1 MILIKDL
8 NKTYKSEDVSLHV
21 LKNINIHITK
31 GEFVA
36 ITGSSGSGKSTL
48 MNIIGCL
55 DSNFNGFYFL
65 NNIDIM
71 TLDDKKISFIR
82 NNNIGFI
89 FQSFNLLKNITAIKN
104 VELPLTYTKTSKKE
118 RIIKAFSALKS
129 VGLEERINHFPNQL
143 SGGQNQR
150 VAISRAIVNDPEL
163 ILADEPTGNLDSISE
178 KEIMNIFLKL
188 NKMGKTIVIVTH
200 NEEVL
205 KFCKRKIILKD
216 GIIINDEVR

>member
-1 MILIKDL
+1 MIVIKDL
-8 NKTYKSEDVSLHV
+8 NKTYKNENISLHV
-21 LKNINIHITK
+21 LKNINLHINK

-48 MNIIGCL
+48 MNIMGCL
-55 DSNFNGFYFL
+55 DSSFNGFYSL
-65 NNIDIM
+65 NNINILN
-71 TLDDKKISFIR
+71 LDDKKISFLR
-82 NNNIGFI
+82 NNNIGFV

-104 VELPLTYTKTSKKE
+104 VELPLTYTKISKKE

-129 VGLEERINHFPNQL
+129 VGLEERINHLPNQL

-150 VAISRAIVNDPEL
+150 VAIARAIVNDPDL
-163 ILADEPTGNLDSISE
+163 ILADEPTGNLDSVSE
-178 KEIMNIFLKL
+178 DEIMNIFSKL
-188 NKMGKTIVIVTH
+188 NKMGKTIVVVTH

-216 GIIINDEVR
+216 GIIIKDETR